1 MSLNKERE
9 QLIKQRDD
17 AILEA
22 NMWRSE
28 LAKAREN
35 GVILE
40 ATVVRAEEKVRV
52 AEANAEARLK
62 EAEQRESAAIKEK
75 QELVAY
81 VNMLKA
87 QLQRLSILFSLALAL
102 NFVNQIR

>member
-1 MSLNKERE
+1 
-9 QLIKQRDD
+9 
-17 AILEA
+17 
-22 NMWRSE
+22 MWRSE

-102 NFVNQIR
+102 NFVNYIR

>member
-1 MSLNKERE
+1 
-9 QLIKQRDD
+9 
-17 AILEA
+17 
-22 NMWRSE
+22 MWRSE

-81 VNMLKA
+81 VNVLKA